1 MASLLAHITRINW
14 SSDMSETHA
23 SGEVLGS
30 TKGVQRIDLDTG
42 SLSEFEITQRL
53 WQMME

>member
-1 MASLLAHITRINW
+1 
-14 SSDMSETHA
+14 MSETRA